1 MDKEKAWLI
10 GSRSRHLYCCFISS
24 SLPLSVLYFVIWGS
38 YWKKK
43 KVLQQKETS
52 ENYSSMPIPF
62 FYSYGGLFIHLTNT
76 FEHLLCSRPW
86 RRCRVPFSSSLYRG
100 VSQIVPVTPQN
111 QNKIWNPYPW
121 FLVLP
126 EMTIRLLTENILKT
140 SRKSWHGIDYLGSVY
155 TSLREWLLSWRKN
168 TNLFEVLLSP
178 KYWCCM
184 DFLPSYF

>member
-1 MDKEKAWLI
+1 
-10 GSRSRHLYCCFISS
+10 
-24 SLPLSVLYFVIWGS
+24 
-38 YWKKK
+38 
-43 KVLQQKETS
+43 
-52 ENYSSMPIPF
+52 MPIPF

-86 RRCRVPFSSSLYRG
+86 RRCRVPSSSGLYRG
-100 VSQIVPVTPQN
+100 VSQIVPVTPQH

-126 EMTIRLLTENILKT
+126 EMTIWLLTENILKT

-155 TSLREWLLSWRKN
+155 TSLREWLLSWKKN

-184 DFLPSYF
+184 DFSSFLLLTSIWPTIQEYSIFFYDKVVSSTAVICLYYKKCLFILIMTLWSQQDSYYNYPYFA